1 MLTSDEELHEILSVA
16 LSDGDGMVAFQRLY
30 ADESGTHEGSPV
42 TCVGMFMARPTEW
55 KKWTKDWV
63 RQKKPINV
71 FHAVDCQN
79 LRREFKG
86 WNKQERDE
94 YVAKLLP
101 VIAKHQLKG
110 NVVGFQNEAL
120 DRMRLIF
127 PKMDRVLESTYEV
140 CFLMALTLFL
150 DQMKRLGIHDRIA
163 VVHEDNDF
171 KSEALAAF
179 DWLKRHSEH
188 KDRKMS
194 LTFASKGEAV
204 PLQAADIL
212 AYEGNKRIRNPDKKE
227 RRAWRALNPDRSHVG
242 LHYYDQGAIEQWLI
256 GLERMGVELR

>member
-1 MLTSDEELHEILSVA
+1 MLADEVLSEIIATA
-16 LSDGDGMVAFQRLY
+16 LSDGDGVVAFQRLY

-71 FHAVDCQN
+71 FHAVDCAN
-79 LRREFKG
+79 LRGEFKK

-94 YVAKLLP
+94 YVANLLP
-101 VIAKHQLKG
+101 VIAKHRLKG

-120 DRMRLIF
+120 ERVRRIF
-127 PKMDRVLESTYEV
+127 PKIDRVLESTYEV

-179 DWLKRHSEH
+179 EWLKMHSEH
-188 KDRKMS
+188 KDRTMS
-194 LTFASKGEAV
+194 LTFASKGDAV

-212 AYEGNKRIRNPDKKE
+212 SYEGNKRIRNLDKKE
-227 RRAWRALNPDRSHVG
+227 RRAWRAINPDRSHIG
-242 LHYYDQGAIEQWLI
+242 LHYYNQQAIEQWLI
-256 GLERMGVELR
+256 DLERMGVGLR